1 MSYPVTIAVAPRV
14 EDRSRITVAC
24 RPLIALPHALLVGPL
39 WFARIGASGLLGAA
53 AGLLAVVNWCAIV
66 FASRDLEGIRQFQL
80 YYLRWRVR
88 ALSYM
93 ALFVDDYPP
102 FGDAAY
108 PAGLDVRTP
117 VGRDRTSVAFRVL
130 LALPHLLLLCLLLA
144 GWVVVTIVAWFV
156 ILFTRRYP
164 VGLQP
169 FALGC
174 FRWLVRVEAYLLL
187 LVDEYPPFTLT

>member
-1 MSYPVTIAVAPRV
+1 M
-14 EDRSRITVAC
+14 
-24 RPLIALPHALLVGPL
+24 
-39 WFARIGASGLLGAA
+39 
-53 AGLLAVVNWCAIV
+53 
-66 FASRDLEGIRQFQL
+66 
-80 YYLRWRVR
+80 
-88 ALSYM
+88 
-93 ALFVDDYPP
+93 
-102 FGDAAY
+102 
-108 PAGLDVRTP
+108 RTP